1 MARDLPI
8 GNGSLLVAFDADYR
22 VRDLFFLHVE
32 AVAVS
37 EHAGVVH
44 RLCSEAC
51 KAKFDR
57 EPAKYVTRQ
66 AGS

>member
-1 MARDLPI
+1 MREAMIKDPVCGMRITPD
-8 GNGSLLVAFDADYR
+8 
-22 VRDLFFLHVE
+22 E

-37 EHAGVVH
+37 EYAGVVH
-44 RLCSEAC
+44 RFCSEAC

-57 EPAKYVTRQ
+57 EPAKYTARP

>member
-1 MARDLPI
+1 MRKAMIKDPVCGMRITPE
-8 GNGSLLVAFDADYR
+8 
-22 VRDLFFLHVE
+22 E

-37 EHAGVVH
+37 EYAGVVY
-44 RLCSEAC
+44 RFCAEAC

-57 EPAKYVTRQ
+57 EPTKYAARP